1 MWLMHLFYIIM
12 QFNKIHVVNMLTF
25 IQQNNFLWIHL
36 LDFINGVAGLQGSRV
51 ATLSKKD
58 PNTSVFF

>member
-1 MWLMHLFYIIM
+1 MDSP
-12 QFNKIHVVNMLTF
+12 V
-25 IQQNNFLWIHL
+25 

-58 PNTSVFF
+58 PNTSVFFWILQNV